1 MRLFLRLNMLLRQL
15 QFSFPIRL
23 LILHIRSHLVLV
35 FLWAFLGL
43 LVTGQAGRL
52 FGVHYLML
60 TPEYCGE
67 VGFWSSFLTGAAFGA
82 FFMIWNLTTY
92 LLCADRF
99 PFLATLSSPFTKF
112 SLNNSLLPIVF
123 LCAYM
128 SAAIWFQSHDEMTQ
142 WSEIVINISSFIFG
156 AIALVLGLAIYLHFT
171 NKDMAAFLRAG
182 QFVPRRGSR
191 LLAPGQRIPTI
202 GEIKAGS
209 TRWRVDTYL
218 TERCHVRLVRSVAHY
233 DPYLLNKVFRQN
245 HTNAIIVQG
254 VAFLLLMLHGWLM
267 EVTGAKLPTSVS
279 IFMLFSIV
287 MAFFG
292 AITFWFRQWSTFA
305 FIALIT
311 LINFITAKGFFVYQN
326 HVYGL
331 DYTPVLNQK
340 FSYQLLE
347 TFSTDSILEEDKK
360 RTETILNHWKD
371 KQKTGTNKPK
381 LVVVCV
387 SGGGHTAG
395 LWVVRVLQ
403 AMDRMTE
410 GKMMNQTALITGASG
425 GMLGAAYL
433 REAMLLEHTDGS
445 VRVLDPHLFSDI
457 GRDLLNPITSSLVS
471 NDLIYPFRKYHYAGH
486 NYQIDRGYYFEKQL
500 NENVRGR
507 FNRKVSDYR
516 SAEESA
522 TIPMLV
528 LSPYII
534 NDSRRLLISPLGMSY
549 LTRPVERRNDSL
561 GTEIDGVEWR
571 RLFEHQQGDSLLL
584 RSALRMNCTFPYI
597 LPNTWLPTQPAL
609 EIMDAGVR
617 DNFGLGLG
625 TRFLHVFK
633 DWIKENTSGVV
644 VVQIRCWD
652 KIDYIEPASEKGFVG
667 NLLTPVVAAG
677 KIAVLQDYEQDDALS
692 FLADILGPN
701 QLEVVRFIYKPVQRK
716 RQASLSFH
724 LSKREQVD
732 IFEAFDLPD
741 NAAATKR
748 LSTILNESQ

>member
-1 MRLFLRLNMLLRQL
+1 MLLRQL

-23 LILHIRSHLVLV
+23 LVLHIRSHLVLV
-35 FLWAFLGL
+35 FLWAFLGV
-43 LVTGQAGRL
+43 LVTGQAGRF
-52 FGVHYLML
+52 FGIHYLML

-99 PFLATLSSPFTKF
+99 PFLATLSAPFTKF
-112 SLNNSLLPIVF
+112 SLNNSLLPILF

-142 WSEIVINISSFIFG
+142 WSDIVVNVGSFILG
-156 AIALVLGLAIYLHFT
+156 AVFFIVGLAIYLHFT
-171 NKDMAAFLRAG
+171 NKDMAAFLRHG
-182 QFVPRRGSR
+182 QFVPRPGGR
-191 LLAPGQRIPTI
+191 LLAPGQRIPSI
-202 GEIKAGS
+202 GEIKAGT

-233 DPYLLNKVFRQN
+233 DSYWLNKVFRQN

-254 VAFLLLMLHGWLM
+254 VALLLMMVHGWLM
-267 EVTGAKLPTSVS
+267 EVSWAKLPTSVS
-279 IFMLFSIV
+279 VFMLFSMV

-292 AITFWFRQWSTFA
+292 AITFWFRQWSTFV
-305 FIALIT
+305 FIALIV
-311 LINFITAKGFFVYQN
+311 LINFITSKGFFVYQN
-326 HVYGL
+326 HAYGL
-331 DYTPVLNQK
+331 DYDATLQPQYNYK
-340 FSYQLLE
+340 LLE
-347 TFSTDSILEEDKK
+347 TFSADSILEVDKK
-360 RTETILNHWKD
+360 QTISVLNRWKD
-371 KQKTGTNKPK
+371 KQITGSEKPK
-381 LVVVCV
+381 LALICV
-387 SGGGHTAG
+387 SGGGHKAG
-395 LWVVRVLQ
+395 LWVVRVMQ
-403 AMDRMTE
+403 AMDSLTQGRLLH
-410 GKMMNQTALITGASG
+410 QTALITGASG
-425 GMLGAAYL
+425 GMLGAAYM
-433 REAMLLEHTDGS
+433 REAMLLEHTNGS
-445 VRVLDPHLFSDI
+445 VRIQDPSLFSDL

-471 NDLIYPFRKYHYAGH
+471 NDLIFPFRKYHYAGH
-486 NYQIDRGYYFEKQL
+486 KYQIDRGYYFEKQL
-500 NENVRGR
+500 NENVRNR
-507 FNRKVSDYR
+507 FNRKVADYR
-516 SAEESA
+516 TAEESA
-522 TIPMLV
+522 IIPMLV

-534 NDSRRLLISPLGMSY
+534 NDSRRMLISPLGMSY
-549 LTRPVERRNDSL
+549 LTRPLKPKNDGL
-561 GTEIDGVEWR
+561 GAEIDGVEWR

-667 NLLTPVVAAG
+667 SLLTPVVAAG
-677 KIAVLQDYEQDDALS
+677 KIAILQDYEQDDALS
-692 FLADILGPN
+692 FLADILGPD

-732 IFEAFDLPD
+732 VFEAFNLPD
-741 NAAATKR
+741 NMAASER
-748 LSTILNESQ
+748 LNTILTGRK

>member
-1 MRLFLRLNMLLRQL
+1 MLLRQL

-23 LILHIRSHLVLV
+23 LVLHIRSHLVLV

-112 SLNNSLLPIVF
+112 SLNNSLLPLVF

-128 SAAIWFQSHDEMTQ
+128 TAAIWFQSHDEMTQ
-142 WSEIVINISSFIFG
+142 WSDIVVNVGSFILGSISF
-156 AIALVLGLAIYLHFT
+156 IVGLAIYLHFT
-171 NKDMAAFLRAG
+171 NKDMAAFLRPG
-182 QFVPRRGSR
+182 QFVPRRGGR
-191 LLAPGQRIPTI
+191 LLAPGQRIPSI
-202 GEIKAGS
+202 GEIKAGT

-218 TERCHVRLVRSVAHY
+218 TERCHVRLVRSVVHY

-254 VAFLLLMLHGWLM
+254 VALLLLMLHGWLM
-267 EVTGAKLPTSVS
+267 EVSWAKLPTSVS
-279 IFMLFSIV
+279 VFMLFSMI

-326 HVYGL
+326 QAYGL
-331 DYTPVLNQK
+331 DYDTALNPQYNYK
-340 FSYQLLE
+340 LLE
-347 TFSTDSILEEDKK
+347 TFSTDSILEADK
-360 RTETILNHWKD
+360 RQTESILNRWKD
-371 KQKTGTNKPK
+371 KQKTGINKPK
-381 LVVVCV
+381 LVLMCV
-387 SGGGHTAG
+387 SGGGHKAG
-395 LWVVRVLQ
+395 LWAVRVMQ
-403 AMDRMTE
+403 AVDSMTQ
-410 GKMMNQTALITGASG
+410 GRLLNQTVLITGASG
-425 GMLGAAYL
+425 GMLGAAYV
-433 REAMLLEHTDGS
+433 REAMLLEHSGGG
-445 VRVLDPHLFSDI
+445 VRIQNPNLFSDL

-471 NDLIYPFRKYHYAGH
+471 NDLIFPFRKYHYAGH
-486 NYQIDRGYYFEKQL
+486 EYQIDRGYYFEKQL

-516 SAEESA
+516 AAEESA
-522 TIPMLV
+522 IIPMLV

-534 NDSRRLLISPLGMSY
+534 NDSRRMLISPLGMSY
-549 LTRPVERRNDSL
+549 LTRPVKHQNDVLSA
-561 GTEIDGVEWR
+561 EIDGVEWR

-617 DNFGLGLG
+617 DNFGIGLG
-625 TRFLHVFK
+625 TRFVHVFK
-633 DWIKENTSGVV
+633 DWIKANTSGVV

-652 KIDYIEPASEKGFVG
+652 KIENIEPASEKGIVG
-667 NLLTPVVAAG
+667 SLLTPVVAAG
-677 KIAVLQDYEQDDALS
+677 KIAVLQDYEHDDALS
-692 FLADILGPN
+692 FLADILGPD

-732 IFEAFDLPD
+732 VFEAYNLPD
-741 NAAATKR
+741 NTAASKR
-748 LSTILNESQ
+748 LNAILNGTK